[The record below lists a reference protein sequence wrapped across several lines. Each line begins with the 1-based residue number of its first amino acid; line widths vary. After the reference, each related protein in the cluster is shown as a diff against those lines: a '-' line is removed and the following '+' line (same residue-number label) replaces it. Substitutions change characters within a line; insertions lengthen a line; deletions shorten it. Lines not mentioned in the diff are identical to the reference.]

1 MDPTGELSIEQA
13 AQVLGLHY
21 MTVYRYIR
29 LGRLQAEHRDGRW
42 RIRPADLE
50 RLRQSGPGAAGDRRR
65 PARPGGSEQVN
76 RRLLERLVAG
86 DGIGAWSI
94 VEGALPA
101 RAPASLYTD
110 VIGPT
115 LEALG
120 DGWASGRFSVADEH
134 RATAL
139 ALGIV
144 GRLGPLFRRRGRRRP
159 GQVLL
164 AGIEG
169 DSHVIPLMMV
179 SDVLSAGGYE
189 VVHLGA
195 DVPVSTLV
203 PFAVATRQLCAVGLS
218 ASTDASAGRSAG
230 TVAALRERLA
240 GVPIVLGGP
249 AVGSD
254 AAARALGADG
264 WAADA
269 TGALD
274 LVNRLAGAR

>member
-29 LGRLQAEHRDGRW
+29 LGRLEAEHRDGRW

-50 RLRQSGPGAAGDRRR
+50 RLRTGGPGPAGDRRR

-86 DGIGAWSI
+86 DGNGAWSI
-94 VEGALPA
+94 VEAALPA

-120 DGWASGRFSVADEH
+120 DGWASGRFSVAEEH

-179 SDVLSAGGYE
+179 ADVLSAGGYE

-203 PFAVATRQLCAVGLS
+203 PFAVATRQLRAVGLS

-254 AAARALGADG
+254 VAARALGADG
-264 WAADA
+264 WAPDA

-274 LVNRLAGAR
+274 LVNRLVGAG

>member
-29 LGRLQAEHRDGRW
+29 LGRLEAEHRDGRW

-50 RLRQSGPGAAGDRRR
+50 RLRTGGPGPSGDRRR
-65 PARPGGSEQVN
+65 PARPGRSEQVN

-86 DGIGAWSI
+86 DGNGAWSI
-94 VEGALPA
+94 VEAALPA

-120 DGWASGRFSVADEH
+120 DGWASGRFSVAEEH

-164 AGIEG
+164 AGVEG

-179 SDVLSAGGYE
+179 ADMLRAGGFE

-203 PFAVATRQLCAVGLS
+203 PFAAVTPQLRAIGLS
-218 ASTDASAGRSAG
+218 ASTDASAVRAAG
-230 TVAALRERLA
+230 VIAALRERVGDL
-240 GVPIVLGGP
+240 PIVLGGP
-249 AVGSD
+249 AVGSE
-254 AAARALGADG
+254 AAARSAGADG
-264 WAADA
+264 WARDA
-269 TGALD
+269 AGALE
-274 LVNRLAGAR
+274 LITTLAGAR